1 MRDLKEWREHRN
13 LSRED
18 LAERAGFPVEAI
30 ERWEEVGFDVEPGSR
45 GGDVVVNRLMNVLDA
60 GEGMRTK
67 YVPDAPESG
76 DLVITPAG
84 FPGYGGAGGLVEEI
98 LEHSEELNVR
108 MFVPDEFG
116 GRLVNIEDFSDE
128 DDAAIQEHF
137 DREARHAGRM
147 LGRIENLVEMLG
159 GDSGAWKEGQ
169 TAGERMGEMGRELD
183 ADLGRRGDVWRGE

>member
-18 LAERAGFPVEAI
+18 PAAGTGFPVEAI

-67 YVPDAPESG
+67 YVPDAPEPG
-76 DLVITPAG
+76 DLVITPA
-84 FPGYGGAGGLVEEI
+84 GGAGGLVEEI

-128 DDAAIQEHF
+128 DAAAIQEHF
-137 DREARHAGRM
+137 DREARHAGKM
-147 LGRIENLVEMLG
+147 LGRLENLVEMLG

-183 ADLGRRGDVWRGE
+183 ADLEHRTGGST